1 MYITSKEQMV
11 EGALYAF
18 KFYKGIRLFIYKD
31 LGDNRFLQALQQD
44 LLITSS
50 QAAPTREYSLH
61 CCSAT
66 WRFDELTESKTLRLA
81 TEEEAILWSNQYSG
95 VTAPLVQQNNHYSI
109 Y

>member
-1 MYITSKEQMV
+1 MV

-18 KFYKGIRLFIYKD
+18 KFYKGVRLFIYKD

-44 LLITSS
+44 LLIINSH
-50 QAAPTREYSLH
+50 AAPS
-61 CCSAT
+61 CSAT